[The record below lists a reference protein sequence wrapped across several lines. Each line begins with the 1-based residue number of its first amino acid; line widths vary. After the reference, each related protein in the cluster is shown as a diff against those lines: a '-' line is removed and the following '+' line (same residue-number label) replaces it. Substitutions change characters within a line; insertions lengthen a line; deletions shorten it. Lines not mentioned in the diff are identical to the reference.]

1 MKRSE
6 EYRQLQ
12 IEFVTGL
19 KGSTFWEV
27 EKLTLFF
34 YISTLFSRSLIQV
47 LFGNRYPEGK
57 AKRISLFIVE
67 FLSFA
72 LPNILILAFSDYFLI
87 IASAVFLLIVLF
99 HFLKGPI
106 FCSFKRPAK
115 HDEKFIVFIGSF
127 RGALVLCTAISIL
140 AVDFHF
146 FPRKFAKTEDYGIS
160 HMDIGVGTFVMS
172 NALVSQPV
180 REYVSNMFSSTHQND
195 EHQVQTKIN
204 QTKKTIK
211 STTKNQKQNQNKNQ
225 NKNQKKNKNK
235 NKMQYKKVYPKQQQ
249 KKQGIKNVLNIFLKS
264 LKGSSPILIIGLLR
278 LYLTK
283 SVNYQEHVS
292 EYGAHWN
299 FFVSLAFL
307 SLFYSLISHL
317 VTPKYSGLFGV
328 ILLAIYQTLLS
339 KFGLAEWILS
349 DQRRNLFEANKEGAC
364 SLVGYLALFLI
375 GSNLGYLIL
384 KNVRSKQNSWKAFTL
399 KLVATDIL
407 LFVCAALSHAY
418 IQKSSRKMVN
428 CTYCL
433 FVLSNS
439 ILSIVCFSLID
450 SFTVTPQHQLQSS
463 FTKNQLP
470 MFLFANMLTG
480 LINICFET
488 LYINNLLSAIIL
500 SIYMLLLT
508 SSAQILKN
516 LNINLKFW

>member
-6 EYRQLQ
+6 EYRQSQ

-34 YISTLFSRSLIQV
+34 YISTLFSRSLTQV
-47 LFGNRYPEGK
+47 LFGHHYPKGK
-57 AKRISLFIVE
+57 TRRISLFIVE
-67 FLSFA
+67 FLSFV

-87 IASAVFLLIVLF
+87 IASAIFLLVVLF

-106 FCSFKRPAK
+106 FCSFKKPAK
-115 HDEKFIVFIGSF
+115 HNEKFILFIGSF
-127 RGALVLCTAISIL
+127 RGALLLCTAISIL

-146 FPRKFAKTEDYGIS
+146 FPRKFAKTEEYGIS
-160 HMDIGVGTFVMS
+160 HMDVGVGTFVMS

-180 REYVSNMFSSTHQND
+180 REYVSNMFSNPHQND
-195 EHQVQTKIN
+195 ERRLQTKN
-204 QTKKTIK
+204 TQKKKTTK
-211 STTKNQKQNQNKNQ
+211 STPKNQKKKNNTKSQNQNK
-225 NKNQKKNKNK
+225 KKNKK
-235 NKMQYKKVYPKQQQ
+235 KYEKVYPKQQQ
-249 KKQGIKNVLNIFLKS
+249 QQQKKRGIKNVLNIFLKS

-307 SLFYSLISHL
+307 SLFYSLISQII
-317 VTPKYSGLFGV
+317 TPKYSGLFGF

-339 KFGLAEWILS
+339 KFGLTEWIMS

-364 SLVGYLALFLI
+364 SLIGYLALFLI

-384 KNVRSKQNSWKAFTL
+384 KNVRSKQKSWKAFIL
-399 KLVATDIL
+399 KLVVADIL
-407 LFVCAALSHAY
+407 LFICTALSHTY

-433 FVLSNS
+433 FVLSNN
-439 ILSIVCFSLID
+439 ILSIICFSLID

-470 MFLFANMLTG
+470 MFLFANLLTG
-480 LINICFET
+480 LINIFFET
-488 LYINNLLSAIIL
+488 LHIKNLLSVIIL
-500 SIYMLLLT
+500 AIYMLLLT

>member
-19 KGSTFWEV
+19 KESTFWEV

-34 YISTLFSRSLIQV
+34 YISTLFSPSLIQV

-57 AKRISLFIVE
+57 AKRVSLFIVE

-87 IASAVFLLIVLF
+87 ITSAIFLLIVLF

-195 EHQVQTKIN
+195 EHQPKRIFANFDNRLTSI
-204 QTKKTIK
+204 TF
-211 STTKNQKQNQNKNQ
+211 NK
-225 NKNQKKNKNK
+225 
-235 NKMQYKKVYPKQQQ
+235 VSELSRACL
-249 KKQGIKNVLNIFLKS
+249 GIWCPLEFFCFTCLPKS
-264 LKGSSPILIIGLLR
+264 LL
-278 LYLTK
+278 
-283 SVNYQEHVS
+283 
-292 EYGAHWN
+292 
-299 FFVSLAFL
+299 FFNIPSRHTQIFW
-307 SLFYSLISHL
+307 FIRRYPFSHL
-317 VTPKYSGLFGV
+317 PNP
-328 ILLAIYQTLLS
+328 LS

-349 DQRRNLFEANKEGAC
+349 DQRRNLFEANKDGAC

-384 KNVRSKQNSWKAFTL
+384 KNVRSKQKSWKAFTL

-470 MFLFANMLTG
+470 RFLFANLLTG